1 MKVKIE
7 QAIKMA
13 KNKESLKGLVI
24 ENLNDTQVQPDDA
37 LALAEHGILIPAQ
50 NIYYNDEDVV
60 FDPAFD
66 EVDWSKDP
74 VKLTWDEKFQLA
86 DKMTNN
92 KQPDAEI
99 SVKLRIEDREIRLW
113 VDKNYDKMG
122 QILSNFI
129 VDIYQANKIIER

>member
-1 MKVKIE
+1 MKVTIE

-24 ENLNDTQVQPDDA
+24 EDLNDKQVHPADA
-37 LALAEHGILIPAQ
+37 LILAEHGILIPAQ
-50 NIYYNDEDVV
+50 NIYYSDEDVEY
-60 FDPAFD
+60 DPTFD
-66 EVDWSKDP
+66 EVNWSKDP

-86 DKMTNN
+86 DKMAQN
-92 KQPDAEI
+92 KQPDMEI